1 MHMGTLHM
9 PCKGMAMTTAAAL
22 HRIEIEPN
30 HHRLR
35 VIHGGITI
43 ADTSRGVTLRETGLP
58 DVFYFPREDVNMS
71 RLQRSETISHCPYKG
86 DACYFSLLTEEDGP
100 VVDAAWSYE
109 APLPGAEAIAGCLAF
124 YSSRVDRIDQT
135 S

>member
-1 MHMGTLHM
+1 
-9 PCKGMAMTTAAAL
+9 MTNAAAL

-71 RLQRSETISHCPYKG
+71 RLQRSDTTSHCPYKG
-86 DACYFSLLTEEDGP
+86 DASYFNLLTEEDGP

-109 APLPGAEAIAGCLAF
+109 APLPGAEAITGCLAF

>member
-1 MHMGTLHM
+1 
-9 PCKGMAMTTAAAL
+9 MTNADAS
-22 HRIEIEPN
+22 HRVEIEPN

-43 ADTSRGVTLRETGLP
+43 ADTRRGLTVRETGLP
-58 DVFYFPREDVNMS
+58 DVFYFPREDINMT
-71 RLQRSETISHCPYKG
+71 RLQRSQSTSHCPYKG
-86 DACYFSLLTEEDGP
+86 DASYFHLLTEEDGP
-100 VVDAAWSYE
+100 VMDAAWSYE
-109 APLPGAEAIAGCLAF
+109 SPLPGAEAIKDCLAF